1 MAERARRG
9 GGPVTAPLA
18 ATAFLAAV
26 VLACVLAAD
35 GAGAA
40 LIVLAGIWVTEGVTV
55 TVLICLARR
64 AGLNYEEH
72 HQ

>member
-1 MAERARRG
+1 
-9 GGPVTAPLA
+9 VTGPLA
-18 ATAFLAAV
+18 AAAFLAAV
-26 VLACVLAAD
+26 VLAVVLACA

-40 LIVLAGIWVTEGVTV
+40 LAVLAGIWVAEGVTV

-64 AGLNYEEH
+64 AGLNNEEH